1 MEKQRVNIDIDKELW
16 KLVSIKAIEEG
27 IQKRQLVETALDEY
41 VNKKQKKEEI
51 K

>member
-41 VNKKQKKEEI
+41 VKKNKKRRK
-51 K
+51 